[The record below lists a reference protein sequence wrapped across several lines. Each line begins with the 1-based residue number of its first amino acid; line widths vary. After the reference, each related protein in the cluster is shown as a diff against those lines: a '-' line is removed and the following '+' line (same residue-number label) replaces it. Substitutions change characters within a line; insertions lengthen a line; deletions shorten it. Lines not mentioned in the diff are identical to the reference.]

1 MAGQGRPVSRQEID
15 DLYSR
20 SFAIMY
26 NSAVLGGYTQESDV
40 ETGHRYDVP
49 WLEDRLLLVQFR
61 PPAVVL
67 ELPYSQV
74 EGVEIGGPGI
84 IKTRGGFV
92 GGGFGATGAAEGMA
106 IAAVLNGLTSRRSTK
121 TILRIQ
127 GSGYELFL
135 LDTMMT
141 PERLRIELSRPLA
154 AIRAARA
161 ADLAATQSARATSP
175 VEELAKLADM
185 LDKGLLTREEF
196 DVMKAKL
203 LGL

>member
-1 MAGQGRPVSRQEID
+1 MAGHSRHVSREEID

-20 SFAIMY
+20 SLAIMY
-26 NSAVLGGYTQESDV
+26 NAAVLGGYTQESEV

-49 WLEDRLLLVQFR
+49 WLEDRLLLVKFR
-61 PPAVVL
+61 PPTVIL

-84 IKTRGGFV
+84 IKTGGGFI
-92 GGGFGATGAAEGMA
+92 GGGFGAAGAAEGMA
-106 IAAVLNGLTSRRSTK
+106 IAAVLNGLTSRRSKK
-121 TILRIQ
+121 TIIRIQ
-127 GSGYELFL
+127 GTGYELFL
-135 LDTMMT
+135 LDTMVT

-154 AIRAARA
+154 TIRAARA
-161 ADLAATQSARATSP
+161 VDLAATQSARATSP
-175 VEELAKLADM
+175 VEDLAKLADM

-196 DVMKAKL
+196 DVMKVKL